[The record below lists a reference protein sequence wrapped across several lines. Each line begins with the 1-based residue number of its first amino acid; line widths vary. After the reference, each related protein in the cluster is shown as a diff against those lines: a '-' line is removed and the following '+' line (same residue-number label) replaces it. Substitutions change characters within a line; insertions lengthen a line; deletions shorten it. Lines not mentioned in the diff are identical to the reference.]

1 MADQSFPSMPI
12 PLPPN
17 RHLSGICHLVGPM
30 LWVICQK
37 TCAWGG
43 AFVNVY
49 NHFSLHFF
57 GFNLILW
64 LTVYTIIMN
73 VSNCYVKHTC
83 RISWDDFKDTS
94 IIAILCSYMPIPELV
109 GHLSGQQRVL
119 VMPSFEVSVLER
131 GVYSEPMKLLLH
143 CTWRYPSR

>member
-1 MADQSFPSMPI
+1 
-12 PLPPN
+12 
-17 RHLSGICHLVGPM
+17 
-30 LWVICQK
+30 
-37 TCAWGG
+37 
-43 AFVNVY
+43 
-49 NHFSLHFF
+49 
-57 GFNLILW
+57 
-64 LTVYTIIMN
+64 MN

-131 GVYSEPMKLLLH
+131 GVRIGRFDCIWE
-143 CTWRYPSR
+143 C